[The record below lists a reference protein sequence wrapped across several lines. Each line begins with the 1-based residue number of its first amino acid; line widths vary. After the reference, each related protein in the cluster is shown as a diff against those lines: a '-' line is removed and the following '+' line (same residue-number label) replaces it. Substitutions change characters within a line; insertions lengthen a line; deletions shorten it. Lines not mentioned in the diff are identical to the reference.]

1 MFNLPLAHKAGQGN
15 NNPLACFQIDEY
27 LDDSSEL
34 HEVINSNVIQTVA
47 GGGNR
52 TGFDL
57 HRKEIGT
64 VDRLLSFIMSKVP
77 EVAHRFTSERPYHP
91 DNYTQYME
99 GGGEHSFN
107 INGFKL
113 AEVWGIVYNAG
124 DGVIRHNHYP
134 YALSFCYYANVPDD
148 SAPFVLEGIQIPP
161 KTGTVIFFLPHLY
174 HWVPPTHSNGRSVIT
189 GNISYG

>member
-1 MFNLPLAHKAGQGN
+1 MLPRKG
-15 NNPLACFQIDEY
+15 
-27 LDDSSEL
+27 
-34 HEVINSNVIQTVA
+34 VI
-47 GGGNR
+47 
-52 TGFDL
+52 
-57 HRKEIGT
+57 
-64 VDRLLSFIMSKVP
+64 RLLISSAKAAICTK
-77 EVAHRFTSERPYHP
+77 
-91 DNYTQYME
+91 
-99 GGGEHSFN
+99 GHSRSVN
-107 INGFKL
+107 VGTINGFKL